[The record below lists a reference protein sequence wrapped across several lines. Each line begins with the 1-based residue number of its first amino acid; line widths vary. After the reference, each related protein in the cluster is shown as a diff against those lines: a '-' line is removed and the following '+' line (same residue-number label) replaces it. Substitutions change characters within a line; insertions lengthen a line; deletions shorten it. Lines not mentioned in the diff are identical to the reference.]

1 MSLRALRPARG
12 PFDLVLLDPPYAFG
26 AKPVDE
32 LLQNLAQQGLLTP
45 GAYAL
50 FEHAAADAGAHPAG
64 FVTVR
69 EKRYGITS
77 VDLLRWVGEGED
89 DDIATDADDS
99 DGTTFQ
105 EDAHE

>member
-1 MSLRALRPARG
+1 M
-12 PFDLVLLDPPYAFG
+12 
-26 AKPVDE
+26 
-32 LLQNLAQQGLLTP
+32 
-45 GAYAL
+45 
-50 FEHAAADAGAHPAG
+50 
-64 FVTVR
+64 R